1 MRRRRLLS
9 RFMVWREHI
18 TGLGEVEWVI
28 WRYRR
33 GSRYTSG
40 LTDRDCLIITP
51 GTVIRTN
58 FQFVRSSRFL
68 HCVWARWEGSLASSG
83 ERCEGGFRILLSDG
97 GDMRLNSPIGSGE
110 AKKKSGK
117 RGGGVALKKSARR
130 DSPVA
135 LLSEHFPVEE
145 SSVSFVFYN
154 GTAGQVFLAGTFNG
168 WEPAGTAM
176 QRGTDG
182 IWRADLVLKP
192 GTYEYRFV
200 VDGVW
205 QEDPISERFVAN
217 PFGGLN
223 SVLVVKG

>member
-1 MRRRRLLS
+1 
-9 RFMVWREHI
+9 
-18 TGLGEVEWVI
+18 
-28 WRYRR
+28 
-33 GSRYTSG
+33 
-40 LTDRDCLIITP
+40 
-51 GTVIRTN
+51 
-58 FQFVRSSRFL
+58 
-68 HCVWARWEGSLASSG
+68 
-83 ERCEGGFRILLSDG
+83 
-97 GDMRLNSPIGSGE
+97 MRLNSPIGSGE
-110 AKKKSGK
+110 SKKKSGK
-117 RGGGVALKKSARR
+117 RGGVVLKKKSAGRG
-130 DSPVA
+130 SPVA

-145 SSVSFVFYN
+145 SAVSFVFYN
-154 GTAGQVFLAGTFNG
+154 GAAGQVFLAGTFNG

-176 QRGTDG
+176 QRGADG